1 MNEQIKIQQLLQRKF
16 LELKTKNPSFSLRAL
31 AAKLEMQPSATNEIL
46 KGQRRVSRKIA
57 EKIADKLML
66 DPSERTDLLQDF
78 PLVLKRN
85 TQDRKSRD
93 KDLEVLKL
101 NSDQFELI
109 SDWIHFAIL
118 SLIRT
123 KAFKSEISW
132 MANRLGV
139 TELEIRK
146 SILRLQS
153 LNLVHIDEKGLMT
166 RTPQPIR
173 TTDDVKDLSLQRMHM
188 NDMEMAK
195 KKIQDVRVD
204 QRDFTNYTFPANPK
218 SLARAKEI
226 IRKAQDDLE
235 DLMND
240 EEANDVYRVC
250 MYLFPLTK
258 LDEKIIN

>member
-1 MNEQIKIQQLLQRKF
+1 MNEQVKIQQLLQRKF
-16 LELKTKNPSFSLRAL
+16 LDLKTKNPSFSLRAL
-31 AAKLEMQPSATNEIL
+31 AAKLEMQPAATNEIL

-66 DPSERTDLLQDF
+66 DPSERTDLLKDF

-85 TQDRKSRD
+85 TKDQKNRD

-101 NSDQFELI
+101 NADQFELI

-118 SLIRT
+118 SLIRL
-123 KAFKSEISW
+123 KDFKSEISW

-139 TELEIRK
+139 TELDVRK
-146 SILRLQS
+146 SIIKLQS
-153 LNLVHIDEKGLMT
+153 LNLIHIDEKGFMT
-166 RTPQPIR
+166 RTPHPIR
-173 TTDDVKDLSLQRMHM
+173 TTDDIKDLSLQRMHM
-188 NDMEMAK
+188 NDMDMAK
-195 KKIQDVRVD
+195 KKVQEIRVD

-218 SLARAKEI
+218 TLARAKEV

-240 EEANDVYRVC
+240 EDAAEVYRVC
-250 MYLFPLTK
+250 MYLFPLTN
-258 LDEKIIN
+258 LEK